1 MTIRH
6 IKIFA
11 ALCACGCN
19 TTKAAE
25 SFHMTQPAVS
35 LAIREME
42 QYYGTPLFDRIGRRL
57 VLTQAGEQF
66 LRYAHSITGL
76 FDDMEKE
83 LRNWDSAGVLRVG
96 ASITI
101 GAQFLPSYIQ
111 AFSAAHPAVTVKAQV
126 KPSEGLESDLLAN
139 RLDLALLEGAPHLSC
154 LHTEEYM
161 DDWLVVIAAV
171 DSPLSQKQSLSA
183 EEFCRQPLLLR
194 ERGSGTRE
202 EFERVMSAAGLSAE
216 PLWEASSTTALVNA
230 AIAGLGIAVLPY
242 RMVVGPL
249 ERGLITTIQV
259 EGLCFSRRFRIVYH
273 RDKLLTPLMQD
284 FIELCRNYEMDFPL
298 PRYNGLY

>member
-11 ALCACGCN
+11 ALYACGCN

-25 SFHMTQPAVS
+25 SLHMTQPAVS

-57 VLTQAGEQF
+57 LLTQAGEQF

-139 RLDLALLEGAPHLSC
+139 RLDLALL
-154 LHTEEYM
+154 
-161 DDWLVVIAAV
+161 
-171 DSPLSQKQSLSA
+171 
-183 EEFCRQPLLLR
+183 
-194 ERGSGTRE
+194 
-202 EFERVMSAAGLSAE
+202 
-216 PLWEASSTTALVNA
+216 
-230 AIAGLGIAVLPY
+230 
-242 RMVVGPL
+242 
-249 ERGLITTIQV
+249 
-259 EGLCFSRRFRIVYH
+259 
-273 RDKLLTPLMQD
+273 
-284 FIELCRNYEMDFPL
+284 
-298 PRYNGLY
+298 

>member
-25 SFHMTQPAVS
+25 SLHMTQPAVS

-57 VLTQAGEQF
+57 LLTQAGEQF

-161 DDWLVVIAAV
+161 DDRLVVIAAV
-171 DSPLSQKQSLSA
+171 DSPLSQKQSLSS

-202 EFERVMSAAGLSAE
+202 EFERVMNAAGLSAE

-259 EGLCFSRRFRIVYH
+259 ECLCFSRRFRIVYH

>member
-11 ALCACGCN
+11 ELCACDCN
-19 TTKAAE
+19 TTRAAE
-25 SFHMTQPAVS
+25 ALHMAQPAVS
-35 LAIREME
+35 LAIRELE

-57 VLTQAGEQF
+57 VLTEAGKRF
-66 LRYAHSITGL
+66 WNYALSINGL

-83 LRNWDSAGVLRVG
+83 LRNWEKLGVLRVG

-101 GAQFLPSYIQ
+101 GAQFLPAYIKTFT
-111 AFSAAHPAVTVKAQV
+111 ARHKGVTVRV
-126 KPSEGLESDLLAN
+126 KVAPSDGLETDLLEN
-139 RLDLALLEGAPHLSC
+139 RLDLALLEGIPQIPTLCSQAYL
-154 LHTEEYM
+154 E
-161 DDWLVVIAAV
+161 DRLVVVAPP
-171 DSPLSQKQSLSA
+171 DTLLPPTLSR
-183 EEFCRQPLLLR
+183 EEFCRQPFLLR

-202 EFERVMSAAGLSAE
+202 EFERVMAAAGLSVT

-230 AIAGLGIAVLPY
+230 VIAGLGIAVLPY

-249 ERGLITTIQV
+249 ERGLVTLRQV
-259 EGLCFSRRFRIVYH
+259 EDLSFIRSFRIVH
-273 RDKLLTPLMQD
+273 HKDKLITPLARD
-284 FIELCRNYEMDFPL
+284 FMDLCKNSEMDYPL

>member
-25 SFHMTQPAVS
+25 SLHMTQPAVS

-57 VLTQAGEQF
+57 LLTQAGEQF

-161 DDWLVVIAAV
+161 DDRLVVIAAV
-171 DSPLSQKQSLSA
+171 DSLLSQKQSLSA
-183 EEFCRQPLLLR
+183 EEFRRQPLLLR

-259 EGLCFSRRFRIVYH
+259 EGLCFARRFHIVYH
-273 RDKLLTPLMQD
+273 WDKLLTPLMQD